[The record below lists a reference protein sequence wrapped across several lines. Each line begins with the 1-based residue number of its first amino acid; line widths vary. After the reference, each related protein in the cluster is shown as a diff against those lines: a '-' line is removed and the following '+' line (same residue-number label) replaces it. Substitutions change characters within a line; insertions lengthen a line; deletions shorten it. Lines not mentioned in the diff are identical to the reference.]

1 MIKRCFLFFALAL
14 MIFGCLALVSCGGS
28 KEPKPGPNEV
38 TITFKVG
45 GEKIK
50 QFVEKGTVPVF
61 EGSTVR
67 PSGNEN
73 VTYRFTGW
81 DKEFAVATENATY
94 VAQYETVPLVT
105 YQVRWILENGST
117 TTTVKENDT
126 PVPPEVDA
134 EMLTNSY
141 IKTFTGWSNPIAP
154 LTKEVASSASGLVYV
169 AQYSTAVRYYT
180 VRFMVDGVEYASTKT
195 TYNEL
200 PTLPETEPSK
210 AGYSSFYWV
219 GSDVPVTAD
228 GTVCQAL
235 FAKSDAELLLW
246 ALHDTARLTFSHDD
260 PEWDRW
266 DNGEEIMRATNAI
279 LYLTTELRHIDESH
293 YFYSIYADRVAAQ
306 LKYLL
311 APENNATPMFDLKAN
326 WPYCNLTATILLC
339 KNTPAVWDRLTSE
352 EKSGY
357 DFMMKC
363 FAYILTFGTD
373 DNNSYNSGPRL
384 DGNYSKGYNPNYR
397 LANVAPMIFIA
408 EYFGG
413 ADEVDEILLDY
424 DFDDVIAEMQAR
436 GFMRAYN
443 TWITEATVQG
453 KQSFRE
459 ASMNG
464 GNLNGGGGGAG
475 VRTEYTYMRYTLD
488 EPEEII
494 RELFEYNYSGGK
506 VISEMRKSSLEA
518 YIVGGLTSPYQ
529 GQLGMMLELGK
540 SDRSSAEYCMLD
552 FVMVISILMVTEE
565 LDMYDP
571 LDAENLDLFALV
583 WVGNQDLM
591 YKYEKGYMSY
601 GNGKSQGIIKE
612 SEARGYMFMKAWW
625 NDRYGDPTYTLFF
638 PYGS

>member
-1 MIKRCFLFFALAL
+1 
-14 MIFGCLALVSCGGS
+14 
-28 KEPKPGPNEV
+28 
-38 TITFKVG
+38 
-45 GEKIK
+45 
-50 QFVEKGTVPVF
+50 
-61 EGSTVR
+61 
-67 PSGNEN
+67 
-73 VTYRFTGW
+73 
-81 DKEFAVATENATY
+81 
-94 VAQYETVPLVT
+94 
-105 YQVRWILENGST
+105 
-117 TTTVKENDT
+117 
-126 PVPPEVDA
+126 
-134 EMLTNSY
+134 
-141 IKTFTGWSNPIAP
+141 
-154 LTKEVASSASGLVYV
+154 
-169 AQYSTAVRYYT
+169 TAVRYYT

-200 PTLPETEPSK
+200 PALPETEPSK

-228 GTVCQAL
+228 GMVCNAL
-235 FAKSDAELLLW
+235 FAKSDAKLISA
-246 ALHDTARLTFSHDD
+246 ALNSKDRLTFS
-260 PEWDRW
+260 E
-266 DNGEEIMRATNAI
+266 GESELKDQRTESMAATNAI
-279 LYLTTELRHIDESH
+279 LYLTIELRKTDESNPWRSA
-293 YFYSIYADRVAAQ
+293 YVDFIVNQ
-306 LKYLL
+306 LRYLL
-311 APENNATPMFDLKAN
+311 APENNAVPIFDLKAN
-326 WPYCNLTATILLC
+326 WIYCNFTAAIALVKETPAIWDSLTA
-339 KNTPAVWDRLTSE
+339 E
-352 EKSGY
+352 EKAGY

-373 DNNSYNSGPRL
+373 DNNNYNSGPL
-384 DGNYSKGYNPNYR
+384 LNGNYSKGYNPNYR

-424 DFDDVIAEMQAR
+424 DFDEVTAEMQIR
-436 GFMRAYN
+436 GFLRSYAAW
-443 TWITEATVQG
+443 TTEATVQG
-453 KQSFRE
+453 KQSFGE

-464 GNLNGGGGGAG
+464 GNLNGGGGGVG
-475 VRTEYTYMRYTLD
+475 VRTEYTYMGHTLD

-506 VISEMRKSSLEA
+506 VISEKKYSSLEA

-529 GQLGMMLELGK
+529 GQLGMMLEFGK
-540 SDRSSAEYCMLD
+540 DDRSSAEYCMLD

-612 SEARGYMFMKAWW
+612 SETKGYMFMKAWW
-625 NDRYGDPTYTLFF
+625 NDRYGDPTYTLSF